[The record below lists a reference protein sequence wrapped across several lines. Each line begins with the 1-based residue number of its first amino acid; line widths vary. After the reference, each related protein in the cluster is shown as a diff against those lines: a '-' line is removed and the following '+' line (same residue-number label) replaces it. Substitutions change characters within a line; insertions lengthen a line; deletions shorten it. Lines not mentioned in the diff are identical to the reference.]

1 MNKDL
6 HNIDDL
12 FRKALEEN
20 QELPSASVWENID
33 KTLDKKKVVSIS
45 KKYNK
50 LKWVAAVLLLFS
62 LGMAMYTL
70 HIRKQNRELV
80 KQNRE
85 GKNILKQKSQTKI
98 SHGDSSILNTANANT
113 HVDTNDHNNIFKNK
127 FSILT
132 RRLQIIRYLPR
143 KVKLFQIKKMPE
155 KKRLSLIKIIT
166 PLHHL

>member
-50 LKWVAAVLLLFS
+50 LKWVAAVLLYIFTWY
-62 LGMAMYTL
+62 GDVHFAHQKT
-70 HIRKQNRELV
+70 KQ
-80 KQNRE
+80 
-85 GKNILKQKSQTKI
+85 
-98 SHGDSSILNTANANT
+98 
-113 HVDTNDHNNIFKNK
+113 
-127 FSILT
+127 
-132 RRLQIIRYLPR
+132 
-143 KVKLFQIKKMPE
+143 
-155 KKRLSLIKIIT
+155 
-166 PLHHL
+166 